1 MGLGWV
7 ELDWIGVRIEF
18 GLDWVGFVIKELML
32 LEKKR
37 GVEIYG
43 NDKDVDDF
51 KKRKRY
57 RHTNEIL

>member
-7 ELDWIGVRIEF
+7 ELDWIRVEF
-18 GLDWVGFVIKELML
+18 GLDWVRFVIKELML

-43 NDKDVDDF
+43 NEKDVDDF
-51 KKRKRY
+51 KNRKRIA
-57 RHTNEIL
+57 TQTKSC